1 MELKVFKQNTYNDGE
16 IMSFESQLE
25 SFLSNSEKL
34 IVLGVG
40 NDLKC
45 DDGVGPFIIKRLKEE
60 DIGDENLIFIN
71 AETVPENFTGKLR
84 KENPTH
90 IIIVDA
96 CLMNGNPGDM
106 QIVDKDDFSNIGI
119 STHSMSLSYFVKYL
133 EKDNDFKIIFVGIE
147 PESLD
152 YGENLT
158 ENVEKTAFDFI
169 NILKGIIL

>member
-1 MELKVFKQNTYNDGE
+1 MELKVFKQNTYNYGE
-16 IMSFESQLE
+16 MMSFESQLE
-25 SFLSNSEKL
+25 GFLSNSEKL

-45 DDGVGPFIIKRLKEE
+45 DDGVGPFIIKRLREE
-60 DIGDENLIFIN
+60 DIEDENLIFIN

-96 CLMNGNPGDM
+96 CLMNWNPGDM

-158 ENVEKTAFDFI
+158 ENVEKTAFEFI

>member
-1 MELKVFKQNTYNDGE
+1 MCKGE
-16 IMSFESQLE
+16 KMSFESQLE
-25 SFLSNSEKL
+25 DFLADCEKL

-40 NDLKC
+40 NELKC
-45 DDGVGPFIIKRLKEE
+45 DDGVGPFIIKKLKEE
-60 DIGDENLIFIN
+60 NIEDKKKLLFIN

-84 KENPTH
+84 NENPTH

-96 CLMNGNPGDM
+96 CLMNGSPGDM

-133 EKDNDFKIIFVGIE
+133 QKDNDFKIIFVGIE

-152 YGENLT
+152 YDENLT
-158 ENVEKTAFDFI
+158 EDVEKTAYDFI
-169 NILKGIIL
+169 EILKGIIL